1 MAATAVPLARLRVPP
16 VPLIIAGLAFAL
28 LFWQPMTTLVSDWWN
43 DPDAGHGLL
52 LAPLAVW
59 LAWKRGIVPDRKPAV
74 VLGLVILG
82 GSIVLRYLSGLA
94 AELLTMRMSLVGA
107 SLGLI
112 VYVYGLRQLVRW
124 WLPITLIVLSVPLP
138 DVIVGTLALPLQ
150 LKASEWGAAL
160 LELRHVPVR
169 LAGNVISLP
178 GQSLFVTEACSG
190 LRSLTSLI
198 ALGVLIGGLWLK
210 SPWNRALLV
219 IAAIP
224 VAMVLNAIRIFLTGF
239 LVYFVN
245 PELAEGVMHL
255 TEGWVLFVIAFVILG
270 VIAWFFM
277 RLEKLLAARRQDRAG
292 AAAAVS
298 AATPEAP

>member
-1 MAATAVPLARLRVPP
+1 
-16 VPLIIAGLAFAL
+16 
-28 LFWQPMTTLVSDWWN
+28 MTTLARDWWS

-52 LAPLAVW
+52 LAPLAAW
-59 LAWKRGIVPDRKPAV
+59 LAWKRGIVADRKPAV
-74 VLGLVILG
+74 VLGLLLLG
-82 GSIVLRYLSGLA
+82 GSIVLRYVSGLA

-107 SLGLI
+107 ALGLI
-112 VYVYGLRQLVRW
+112 VYVYGVRQLLRW
-124 WLPITLIVLSVPLP
+124 WLPITLIVLSIPLP
-138 DVIVGTLALPLQ
+138 DVIIGTLALPLQ
-150 LKASEWGAAL
+150 LKASEWGAAM

-210 SPWNRALLV
+210 SPWIRVLLV
-219 IAAIP
+219 LVAIP
-224 VAMVLNAIRIFLTGF
+224 VAMVLNAIRIFVTGF

-255 TEGWVLFVIAFVILG
+255 TEGWVLFVVAFAILG
-270 VIAWFFM
+270 VFAWLLASGE
-277 RLEKLLAARRQDRAG
+277 RVLAARRAARVAPAEG
-292 AAAAVS
+292 AA
-298 AATPEAP
+298 